1 MVVPQKLRSDVL
13 KIAHDGVMSGHFGI
27 RKTTD
32 KTLSQFYWPH
42 VRRDVRN
49 YCKSC
54 DMCQKTIPKGRVG
67 KLPLGKMPLIDT
79 PFTRIAIDL
88 IGPIHPPT
96 EEGHIFVLTV
106 VDYATRYP
114 KAVALKRIDTETVAE
129 ALIEIYSRVG
139 VPREVLSDQG
149 KQFTSDL
156 MEDVSRLL
164 SVKQLTTTPYHPSCN
179 GLVERFNGTLKAM
192 LRKCCEEQPKQWNR
206 FIPALLFTYRDTVQ
220 DSTGYSPFQLLYG
233 HQVRGPLTILKE
245 LWTSNIEDEEV
256 KTTYQYV
263 VDLRQRLEDTCKLA
277 QEELVK
283 NSKKYKTYYDTKAK
297 VRSFKKGDEV
307 LLLLPSDNNKLLM
320 QWKGPFTIR
329 EKVNPFDYKVNIK
342 GKIKTYHG
350 NMLQQYHRRPN
361 NVDDVQELETQMLS
375 CVSVIEESE
384 MEILQE
390 ECKEIDNKWVS
401 VEFPAYTSK
410 ESVSDVQVCN
420 DLSPEKKAEKQELLN
435 EFSDV
440 FSDVL
445 GTTNIVEHEI
455 KLTFS

>member
-1 MVVPQKLRSDVL
+1 MK
-13 KIAHDGVMSGHFGI
+13 
-27 RKTTD
+27 
-32 KTLSQFYWPH
+32 
-42 VRRDVRN
+42 
-49 YCKSC
+49 
-54 DMCQKTIPKGRVG
+54 
-67 KLPLGKMPLIDT
+67 
-79 PFTRIAIDL
+79 
-88 IGPIHPPT
+88 
-96 EEGHIFVLTV
+96 E
-106 VDYATRYP
+106 
-114 KAVALKRIDTETVAE
+114 
-129 ALIEIYSRVG
+129 
-139 VPREVLSDQG
+139 
-149 KQFTSDL
+149 
-156 MEDVSRLL
+156 VSRLL

-206 FIPALLFTYRDTVQ
+206 FIPALLFAYRDTVQ
-220 DSTGYSPFQLLYG
+220 DSTGYSAFQLLYG
-233 HQVRGPLTILKE
+233 RQVRGPLTILKE

-297 VRSFKKGDEV
+297 VRSLKKGDEV

-320 QWKGPFTIR
+320 QWKGPFTVM

-350 NMLQQYHRRPN
+350 NMLQQYHRRPK
-361 NVDDVQELETQMLS
+361 NVDDVQESETQMLS

-384 MEILQE
+384 MEIVQE
-390 ECKEIDNKWVS
+390 ECKEIDNKWLS

-410 ESVSDVQVCN
+410 ESVSDVQFCN
-420 DLSPEKKAEKQELLN
+420 NLSPEKKAEIQELLN

-440 FSDVL
+440 FSDVP

-455 KLTFS
+455 KLTSSQPVRSKQYPVPYSLKKDIKEEIENMIKLDIKEPCNSPYASPVVMVRKTDGTYRFCCDFRKLNSITVFDAEPIGNPEEIFSRMTQDKYFTKIDLSKGYWQIKMKKSAFNCIYYFRRIAFI